1 MELQYKQEY
10 HARKFLYKS
19 LLNLAWLWSRVRL
32 AISNKEKYYQTTNL
46 LKTWFWFLVCK
57 KWQKEDQ
64 SEFVIKSVGNIH
76 LFSCKNIFRVQPKV
90 SAKHTKK
97 KCVSEFPIL
106 SALELFLCGLVVFI
120 DMNMHIPTGDK
131 DLKKHSWKKIMQL
144 LWTVVTYLL
153 KKMLNA
159 EMNIILIVLMEFA
172 LLDIWTLTA
181 DLKNAMQ
188 IKQMINFTV
197 CLKNTMQ
204 IKKMIH
210 FTVW

>member
-1 MELQYKQEY
+1 
-10 HARKFLYKS
+10 
-19 LLNLAWLWSRVRL
+19 
-32 AISNKEKYYQTTNL
+32 
-46 LKTWFWFLVCK
+46 
-57 KWQKEDQ
+57 
-64 SEFVIKSVGNIH
+64 
-76 LFSCKNIFRVQPKV
+76 
-90 SAKHTKK
+90 
-97 KCVSEFPIL
+97 
-106 SALELFLCGLVVFI
+106 
-120 DMNMHIPTGDK
+120 
-131 DLKKHSWKKIMQL
+131 MQL

-181 DLKNAMQ
+181 DLKNAIK

-210 FTVW
+210 FTIC